1 MRRAAIAALLFA
13 STPLAAETI
22 AGLVLEDHT
31 GNPLALVE
39 LPSEWPNPLKACP
52 SYAFPVGVPITIQ
65 LGVNV
70 DAKLTSYALTQG
82 SKAVEAC
89 GFDSSTYSNPDPV
102 ELRNAVG
109 TMKMNGEVVIIPRRP
124 LERGA
129 TYEVSAT
136 VNDQPYS
143 WSFTVSR

>member
-1 MRRAAIAALLFA
+1 L
-13 STPLAAETI
+13 
-22 AGLVLEDHT
+22 D
-31 GNPLALVE
+31 E
-39 LPSEWPNPLKACP
+39 LPGEWPNPLTACP
-52 SYAFPVGVPITIQ
+52 NYAFPVGVPITIQ

-70 DAKLTSYALTQG
+70 DAKLTSYALTQA

-89 GFDSSTYSNPDPV
+89 GFDAATYSNPNP
-102 ELRNAVG
+102 EEMKRAVG
-109 TMKMNGEVVIIPRRP
+109 GMKLNGEVVIVPRKT